1 MYLMLARCLL
11 RTSHILIVTAAWTA
25 ASAADLPAQLT
36 LSEALNIAL
45 TNSTVLREAM
55 AHLDQT
61 SGQYLQSRSALLPQ
75 VGVFLRQSIQTVS
88 LQGIGIDIPGLANSS
103 QQGVVGPFGSMDA
116 RASLS
121 QDLFNLASVRSWQ
134 SYRSRRES
142 SRLLVNDAREIVAL
156 NVVSAYLEAL
166 RSKASRDTLAEQRKL
181 AEELYKV
188 TRDRVNQGVSAE
200 LDANRA
206 MQKVNTLEQ
215 QSQQASQNYIAAKL
229 YLANILQARITSDF
243 EVADNAAYGAGTF
256 PDRSAAIAT
265 ALATRADYRAAE
277 SGVRAAELQVKSV
290 KATRLPKLGLRVG
303 DGQSGNSPEN
313 NVNTYRVQG
322 QIEVPLYTGGRIRGE
337 IEEAEGTLRE
347 AKTLLDKNRSQIETD
362 VLTAISGIEWA
373 LKEVETSA
381 RNVALSRQEVEFT
394 RSRFAQGISD
404 NTEVVNAQDRLTQA
418 DQAEIQAR
426 YLLGLARANLARAT
440 GAAERTYRK

>member
-1 MYLMLARCLL
+1 
-11 RTSHILIVTAAWTA
+11 VTAAWTA
-25 ASAADLPAQLT
+25 ASCADLPAQLT

-55 AHLDQT
+55 AHLDET

-75 VGVFLRQSIQTVS
+75 VGIFARQSIQTIS
-88 LQGIGIDIPGLANSS
+88 LQGFGIDIPGLPPAS
-103 QQGVVGPFGSMDA
+103 QQGKVGPFGSMDA
-116 RASLS
+116 RVLLS
-121 QDLFNLASVRSWQ
+121 QDIFNLANRRAWQ

-142 SRLLVNDAREIVAL
+142 SRLLVEDAREVVAL

-166 RSKASRDTLAEQRKL
+166 RSKATRDALAEQRRL
-181 AEELYKV
+181 ADELYNV
-188 TRDRVNQGVSAE
+188 TRERVNQGASAE

-215 QSQQASQNYIAAKL
+215 QWQQASQNYIAEKL
-229 YLANILQARITSDF
+229 NLANILQARITSDF
-243 EVADNAAYGAGTF
+243 EVADPAAYGAGTL
-256 PDRSAAIAT
+256 PDPIGAIAT
-265 ALATRADYRAAE
+265 ALATRADFRAAE
-277 SGVRAAELQVKSV
+277 SDVRAAELQVKSV
-290 KATRLPKLGLRVG
+290 KASRLPTLALRAG
-303 DGQSGNSPEN
+303 DGQSGNSPIN

-322 QIEVPLYTGGRIRGE
+322 QIEVPLYTGGRIKGE
-337 IEEAEGTLRE
+337 IEEAEGALRE
-347 AKTLLDKNRSQIETD
+347 ARTLLDKNRSQIETD
-362 VLTAISGIEWA
+362 VLTAISGVEWA
-373 LKEVETSA
+373 LKELDTSA
-381 RNVALSRQEVEFT
+381 RNVKLSRQEVEFT

-418 DQAEIQAR
+418 DEAEIQAR